1 MAEENFNFTLSED
14 INGPLLASVIAVE
27 LAISFITNSF
37 IFLYTLCHPRI
48 LKQPSIIFLT
58 NFIVINLLINIIYF
72 PSLIISAAA
81 GEWVFGGNLSEKV
94 ASCEFVGFIYL
105 YTAFLTTFT
114 LTVISI
120 DRFLL
125 IAKSLLYKRFVKNWV
140 AVILIVAIWT
150 LSGCIACLPIFLEE
164 AHYSYNNYASTCI
177 LNENDTNGL
186 VILFY
191 IVIFLSVAVI
201 VLTTFLAFCATRNFL
216 KPFKQTRT
224 SISNEIQDHVYH
236 RRMKK
241 VNGLF
246 SGILIATMITYL
258 PALLSIIVKI
268 RVNFKETHGV
278 FIIIL
283 FQFYFLNAI
292 VNPIIQSFFRK
303 DLSDYLILQYQ
314 KIRTIF
320 NCCIPTKITR
330 DDTLRESNKLS
341 FDMTTNN
348 SEQ

>member
-1 MAEENFNFTLSED
+1 MAEENFNFTLSEN
-14 INGPLLASVIAVE
+14 INGPLLASGIAVE

-58 NFIVINLLINIIYF
+58 NFIVINMLINIIYL

-81 GEWVFGGNLSEKV
+81 GEWVFGGSLSEKI

-125 IAKSLLYKRFVKNWV
+125 IVKPLLYKRFVKNWV
-140 AVILIVAIWT
+140 AVIIIVAIWT

-164 AHYSYNNYASTCI
+164 VQYSYNNYVSTCI
-177 LNENDTNGL
+177 LQVTNANNL
-186 VILFY
+186 VILLY
-191 IVIFLSVAVI
+191 IVILFCAAVI
-201 VLTTFLAFCATRNFL
+201 VLTTFLAFCATRKFL
-216 KPFKQTRT
+216 KPFKWTRR
-224 SISNEIQDHVYH
+224 SFSNEIQDHIYN

-258 PALLSIIVKI
+258 PPLLAISIRIGIKFEDT
-268 RVNFKETHGV
+268 NGAY
-278 FIIIL
+278 IIIL
-283 FQFYFLNAI
+283 YQFYFLSTI
-292 VNPIIQSFFRK
+292 VNPIVQSCFRR
-303 DLSDYLILQYQ
+303 DLSDYLVLQYR
-314 KIRTIF
+314 KIRAIF
-320 NCCIPTKITR
+320 NCCIPTVTNQ
-330 DDTLRESNKLS
+330 DDNHDTLREII
-341 FDMTTNN
+341 
-348 SEQ
+348 